1 MLPRATR
8 RLTPRTAT
16 KPAKSL
22 ARSSVSRTVSLPT
35 TVPHAG
41 HFRRLWPGRKGDKKA
56 GLLRPFGRQ
65 AGTKPPLHIQHRRAT
80 LSRCERAS
88 IAFLKPVEN
97 SSAMKSER
105 AKWLVGKSSMWL
117 TAAAVCDTCVTQ
129 QHQWGR
135 AAKRLSRKC
144 RACAERSTRTRDPG
158 WGAICCAKPLLLRRR
173 ELGPKASCAKI
184 LRGLG

>member
-56 GLLRPFGRQ
+56 GLLRRFDCRGPRLGRVRPAEIGHLGQ
-65 AGTKPPLHIQHRRAT
+65 SYLGGHLRSAELSHLGKLSIHPVKT
-80 LSRCERAS
+80 L
-88 IAFLKPVEN
+88 
-97 SSAMKSER
+97 
-105 AKWLVGKSSMWL
+105 
-117 TAAAVCDTCVTQ
+117 
-129 QHQWGR
+129 
-135 AAKRLSRKC
+135 
-144 RACAERSTRTRDPG
+144 
-158 WGAICCAKPLLLRRR
+158 
-173 ELGPKASCAKI
+173 
-184 LRGLG
+184 